1 MRIKP
6 HRVSSL
12 DSAWNNATTP
22 KTISVT
28 VKTGDFIIVFGIVEG
43 QATTSSDTLL
53 VTGGSLSWSTAVK
66 TNVAAFC
73 HISEQHATAT
83 SDATFN
89 VSIAHTGNASLFFGA
104 NATVWRGSD
113 GLGTPVTATNASGA
127 PSLSVT
133 TGAAESAIMA
143 YVADFNAADDTTRVW
158 RTINSITPTSGNGL
172 EITHQFLTAHYT
184 LSGAVWDDAGVAGA
198 KTTGQTTLATQKY
211 SIVAI
216 EIKGTNR
223 TVQHMMIKQAVKR
236 ASTY

>member
-1 MRIKP
+1 MRYKP
-6 HRVSSL
+6 QPVSSL
-12 DSAWNNATTP
+12 DSAWNTGTTP

-28 VKTGDFIIVFGIVEG
+28 VKTGDFIIVIGIIEG

-89 VSIAHTGNASLFFGA
+89 VSIAHTGNLALFFGG

-113 GLGTPVTATNASGA
+113 GLGTPVSATNASGA
-127 PSLSVT
+127 PSLAVT
-133 TGAAESAIMA
+133 TGAAASAILA
-143 YVADFNAADDTTRVW
+143 FVADFNAADDTTRVW
-158 RTINSITPTSGNGL
+158 RTINGIIPTAGNGL
-172 EITHQFLTAHYT
+172 EISHQFLTSHYT
-184 LSGAVWDDAGVAGA
+184 LSGAYWDDVGAAAA

-211 SIVAI
+211 SIIAI

-223 TVQHMMIKQAVKR
+223 VAPIITKQAVNR